1 MPIDLDSKRALQ
13 GSPVASLGILASGL
27 NIGSYTDIEWRKVCM
42 WDQVN
47 SYRWFTHSSRFPE
60 SAL

>member
-27 NIGSYTDIEWRKVCM
+27 NIGSYTELSGAKSVCGTE
-42 WDQVN
+42 VN